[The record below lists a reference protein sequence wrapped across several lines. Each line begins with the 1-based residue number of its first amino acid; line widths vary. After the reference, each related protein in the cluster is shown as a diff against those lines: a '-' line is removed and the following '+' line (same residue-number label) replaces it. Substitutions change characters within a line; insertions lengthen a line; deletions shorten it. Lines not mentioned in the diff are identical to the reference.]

1 MKAQLETILL
11 SEGNTSFKYFKLEEK
26 AFGPYWHY
34 HPEFELTFIKRG
46 KGLRFVGDHIG
57 AFEDGDLVLLGKNLP
72 HDWVSEQGNEQEDSV
87 AYVIQF
93 SEAWFSNIPEA
104 TTLQG
109 LFGKAQ
115 YGLLFQH
122 VPRTIIDKI
131 IELEDL
137 SPFKRLIRVLEI
149 MHELDLEKE
158 PQQLSSIAFHHKAK
172 GNKYQSRTQGV
183 TAYILERLEQPLKL
197 EAVAAFSGMTIPAFC
212 RWFKQAV
219 GLSFVSYLHQV
230 RIEKACHF
238 LIQTDWR
245 VSEIAFRTGFESLS
259 HFNRTFK
266 KLKMTSPSAYRKM
279 LGGPKNSKT
288 NRA

>member
-1 MKAQLETILL
+1 MRGKVELVDKVNPFWKLNWETILL
-11 SEGNTSFKYFKLEEK
+11 SEGTTIFKYF
-26 AFGPYWHY
+26 
-34 HPEFELTFIKRG
+34 
-46 KGLRFVGDHIG
+46 
-57 AFEDGDLVLLGKNLP
+57 
-72 HDWVSEQGNEQEDSV
+72 
-87 AYVIQF
+87 
-93 SEAWFSNIPEA
+93 
-104 TTLQG
+104 
-109 LFGKAQ
+109 
-115 YGLLFQH
+115 
-122 VPRTIIDKI
+122 
-131 IELEDL
+131 
-137 SPFKRLIRVLEI
+137 
-149 MHELDLEKE
+149 
-158 PQQLSSIAFHHKAK
+158 
-172 GNKYQSRTQGV
+172 
-183 TAYILERLEQPLKL
+183 KL